1 MKSVMIDK
9 RLMTLLIL
17 VGLLLGA
24 AFAGAMVFNGAP
36 ALAQS
41 GDTEAGEAEA
51 DEAEDDEADDAAE
64 GPDVP
69 ITGMALEQAS
79 AAALEYMGEGQVTE
93 TEVGDE
99 EGYYEVE
106 ITLDDG
112 RQVDVHLDEA
122 FNVLGHEA
130 D

>member
-1 MKSVMIDK
+1 MMKTKKRWMITAV
-9 RLMTLLIL
+9 LA
-17 VGLLLGA
+17 VLLLGA
-24 AFAGAMVFNGAP
+24 VAVGVFNGSP

-41 GDTEAGEAEA
+41 ANGDAGEVETH
-51 DEAEDDEADDAAE
+51 DADDANE

-69 ITGMALEQAS
+69 ITGAALEQAS
-79 AAALEYMGEGQVTE
+79 AAALNYIGEGRVTE

-106 ITLDDG
+106 ITKENG
-112 RQVDVHLDEA
+112 RQVDVHLDEN
-122 FNVLGHEA
+122 FNILGHE

>member
-1 MKSVMIDK
+1 MQNITINR
-9 RLMTLLIL
+9 RLVTLLIL
-17 VGLLLGA
+17 AGLLLGA
-24 AFAGAMVFNGAP
+24 VLAGVMIFNGSP
-36 ALAQS
+36 ALAQP
-41 GDTEAGEAEA
+41 
-51 DEAEDDEADDAAE
+51 ADDDGGEMETNDKDDTAE

-69 ITGMALEQAS
+69 ISGPALERAS
-79 AAALEYMGEGQVTE
+79 AAALGYLGEGRVTG

-106 ITLDDG
+106 VTLNNG

-122 FNVLGHEA
+122 FNILGYEA

>member
-1 MKSVMIDK
+1 MNK
-9 RLMTLLIL
+9 RLMIMAVLA
-17 VGLLLGA
+17 VLLLSVVVMGA
-24 AFAGAMVFNGAP
+24 GSFTATP

-41 GDTEAGEAEA
+41 ADGDAGEVETN
-51 DEAEDDEADDAAE
+51 DADDANE

-69 ITGMALEQAS
+69 ITGTALEQAS
-79 AAALEYMGEGQVTE
+79 AAALDYIGEGRVTE

-106 ITLDDG
+106 ITKDNG
-112 RQVDVHLDEA
+112 REVDVHLDEA
-122 FNVLGHEA
+122 FNVLGHES